1 MARQKKQD
9 TRNKKNPVSA
19 HEKLPFPSGASLKE
33 DPFSSRNAS
42 PPQEEKNL
50 YKLNL
55 KAVDDLVTASKENSP
70 PVSKQELRK
79 YHAGPKIQLSDWV
92 KALLLKYWIA
102 GVICYFFVWG
112 LSTFSMNQWD
122 LMLILGIALGG
133 ATHLLTN
140 NIYRFIAKTEGAYD
154 RWMMFPRNSLL
165 FLPLDIIYAML
176 LTVCTMMTY
185 NGINILFS
193 GPEGIPVLSVEP
205 LLFGLM
211 VTLWD
216 LLFLSMKKLGIHI
229 LRDARNKIASG
240 S

>member
-1 MARQKKQD
+1 MSSQKKKD
-9 TRNKKNPVSA
+9 NLRGKKPSSPQ
-19 HEKLPFPSGASLKE
+19 EKLTFPSGASLKD
-33 DPFSSRNAS
+33 DPSPWNAPS
-42 PPQEEKNL
+42 PPEEKNY

-185 NGINILFS
+185 NGINILFA

-216 LLFLSMKKLGIHI
+216 LLFLSMKKLGIQI
-229 LRDARNKIASG
+229 LRDARNKITSG